1 MTNTNFAGF
10 KIKGLRIKHN
20 LSSISVANTLDITPT
35 YLSLIESGKKKPSS
49 KVLNKAAT
57 LFKVPLEEF
66 HESEQ
71 LLNDFAELSKK
82 IDISNII
89 AILEMTQKQNTNL
102 TKTDD
107 VLYE

>member
-20 LSSISVANTLDITPT
+20 LPSISVANSLDITPT

-49 KVLNKAAT
+49 KVLKKAAT
-57 LFKVPLEEF
+57 LFNVPIEEF
-66 HESEQ
+66 EESEQ
-71 LLNDFAELSKK
+71 LLIDFNELSKK

-89 AILEMTQKQNTNL
+89 AVLEMTNKRNSDL
-102 TKTDD
+102 T
-107 VLYE
+107 

>member
-10 KIKGLRIKHN
+10 KIKGLRIKQN
-20 LSSISVANTLDITPT
+20 LSAIFVAQHLDITPT

-49 KVLNKAAT
+49 KVLNKASS
-57 LFKVPLEEF
+57 LFKVPLEDF
-66 HESEQ
+66 IESEQ

-89 AILEMTQKQNTNL
+89 AVLEMTQKQNNNL
-102 TKTDD
+102 A
-107 VLYE
+107 EN

>member
-20 LSSISVANTLDITPT
+20 LPSISVANSLDITPT

-57 LFKVPLEEF
+57 LFNVPIEEF
-66 HESEQ
+66 EESEQ
-71 LLNDFAELSKK
+71 LLIDFNELSEK

-89 AILEMTQKQNTNL
+89 AVLEMTNKRNSDL
-102 TKTDD
+102 T
-107 VLYE
+107 

>member
-1 MTNTNFAGF
+1 MTNTNFSGF

-20 LSSISVANTLDITPT
+20 LSSISLAHSLDITPT

-49 KVLNKAAT
+49 KILNKAAT
-57 LFKVPLEEF
+57 LFEVPLEEF
-66 HESEQ
+66 TESEQ

-89 AILEMTQKQNTNL
+89 AVLEMTNKQNADSTEN
-102 TKTDD
+102 
-107 VLYE
+107 

>member
-1 MTNTNFAGF
+1 MTDTNFAGF

-20 LSSISVANTLDITPT
+20 LPSISVANSLDITPT

-49 KVLNKAAT
+49 KVLKKAAT
-57 LFKVPLEEF
+57 LFNVPIEEF
-66 HESEQ
+66 EESEQ

-89 AILEMTQKQNTNL
+89 AVLEMTNKRNSDL
-102 TKTDD
+102 T
-107 VLYE
+107 

>member
-20 LSSISVANTLDITPT
+20 LPSISVANSLDITPT

-57 LFKVPLEEF
+57 LFNVPIEEF
-66 HESEQ
+66 EESEQ
-71 LLNDFAELSKK
+71 LLIDFNELSKK

-89 AILEMTQKQNTNL
+89 AVLEMTNKRNSDL
-102 TKTDD
+102 T
-107 VLYE
+107 